1 MIENILFLKNE
12 AASSFKL
19 ASRIKISRK
28 FLKTR
33 FLFLFINGKEID
45 RETAYSSLAGFMLA
59 IEKA

>member
-28 FLKTR
+28 FLKTS
-33 FLFLFINGKEID
+33 LFWFFFWQWKKE
-45 RETAYSSLAGFMLA
+45 
-59 IEKA
+59 